1 MKDEEVNWAKKALK
15 FISGLSE
22 VEKYHAWATIMSDS
36 MDQLKHLS
44 GATQLIV
51 VKQDDELTARV
62 ILGGESLPEFIDPS
76 GILPFDGQRHPS
88 YYHRPFTDLNP
99 GLKPLINDTESV
111 AVLPV
116 KESTIQGCILLSWN
130 QPFKFTRNFKE
141 FLEACLIRIRETCRL
156 ASTFYSLEELKTRF
170 NTILQTVPQGIA
182 FVGNSGNNSWVNHKA
197 AELFNIPPGHVPPS
211 TLSEVMHQLRERADN
226 KDEILR
232 KGNEFFSSKDK
243 QTDDWKWIYSKP
255 KIAVLNVRCRPTFS
269 EFTSGMLWIFEDIT
283 SDYLSEQRLRD
294 LNFELEE
301 KKRLA
306 EERDKSKSEFL
317 ANMSHEIR
325 TPMNGVIGMTSLLSR
340 TPLDDEQFDYVESI
354 RISAESLLE
363 IINEILD
370 FSKIESGK
378 LELEEHPFIL
388 NKIIEETYDLLS
400 AKAGEKN
407 IELLYD
413 IDPDVPLEIIGD
425 VTRIRQIIVN
435 LVGNAIKFTDRGE
448 ILTTVKVEH
457 LTARLYTLKFAVK
470 DSGIGIPEDKKYK
483 LFSSFSQI
491 DSSTTRKYG
500 GTGLGL
506 AISARLIERMSGKIW
521 VESEVGTGTTFSF
534 TIQVSASPQI
544 KEQDT
549 TEKNL
554 SQKRI
559 LIVDDNLTGLHI
571 LKSRCMALGMQTATF
586 NDGRH
591 ALAAFAENKY
601 DIAVIDQLM
610 PEMNGIELAKAIRK
624 TDQHT
629 PLVLLCTSRQLP
641 QELKRYQHLFAAI
654 IEKPIKQANFQKIL
668 TEKIGSKKAEKK
680 DGGGFRNGSKDNLQA
695 APATQT
701 LSILVAEDNLI
712 NQKIITKTLNNLG
725 YGCDVVSNGL
735 EALSSF
741 ERQHYDMIFMDVQM
755 PEMDGLESTRKIRQ
769 QQKDKKPFIIAMTAA
784 AYEDD
789 RQSAMSAGMDDYMT
803 KPFDFEDFKV
813 KLQSWVAKITSP

>member
-1 MKDEEVNWAKKALK
+1 MIAKDEPVNWAKRALK
-15 FISGLSE
+15 FICGLSQ
-22 VEKYHAWATIMSDS
+22 VEKYQAWITIMSDS
-36 MDQLKHLS
+36 MVQLKALS
-44 GATQLIV
+44 GATQVIV

-62 ILGGESLPEFIDPS
+62 IFGGEGLPELIDPA
-76 GILPFDGQRHPS
+76 GILPFDGERQPL
-88 YYHRPFTDLNP
+88 YYHSPFTELDTGLNV
-99 GLKPLINDTESV
+99 LIKEAKSV
-111 AVLPV
+111 AILPI
-116 KESTIQGCILLSWN
+116 KESTIKGCVILSWD
-130 QPFKFTRNFKE
+130 QPFTTTPDFNE

-156 ASTFYSLEELKTRF
+156 ASTFYSLEELKIRF

-197 AELFNIPPGHVPPS
+197 ADLFNIPPGHVTPAQ
-211 TLSEVMHQLRERADN
+211 LSEAMHQLRERADN
-226 KDEILR
+226 REEILK
-232 KGNEFFSSKDK
+232 KGNEIFSSKYRK
-243 QTDDWKWIYSKP
+243 TDDWKWIYSKP
-255 KIAVLNVRCRPTFS
+255 EITILNVRCRPTIS
-269 EFTSGMLWIFEDIT
+269 EYTSGMLWIFEDIT
-283 SDYLSEQRLRD
+283 SDYLSEQRLKD

-340 TPLDDEQFDYVESI
+340 TALDEEQFDYVESI

-457 LTARLYTLKFAVK
+457 TTASLYTLKFAVK
-470 DSGIGIPEDKKYK
+470 DSGIGIPEDKMHK
-483 LFSSFSQI
+483 LFSSFSQV

-534 TIQVSASPQI
+534 TIQISASPQRAEHDPI
-544 KEQDT
+544 EQSLA
-549 TEKNL
+549 K
-554 SQKRI
+554 KRI
-559 LIVDDNLTGLHI
+559 LLVDDNITSLQI
-571 LKSRCMALGMQTATF
+571 LKSRCTALGMHPVTC
-586 NDGRH
+586 NNGGD
-591 ALAAFAENKY
+591 ALAAFSENQF
-601 DIAVIDQLM
+601 DIAVIDELM
-610 PEMNGIELAKAIRK
+610 PEMNGIELAKSIRK
-624 TDQHT
+624 TDQQM

-641 QELKRYQHLFAAI
+641 KDLKNNQALFAGI
-654 IEKPIKQANFQKIL
+654 LEKPVKQANFKTLL
-668 TEKIGSKKAEKK
+668 TEKLSKNRTEKK
-680 DGGGFRNGSKDNLQA
+680 DGITLRTAIKDTEPA
-695 APATQT
+695 APVLQK

-712 NQKIITKTLNNLG
+712 NQKIITKTLSNLG

-741 ERQHYDMIFMDVQM
+741 ER
-755 PEMDGLESTRKIRQ
+755 
-769 QQKDKKPFIIAMTAA
+769 
-784 AYEDD
+784 
-789 RQSAMSAGMDDYMT
+789 
-803 KPFDFEDFKV
+803 
-813 KLQSWVAKITSP
+813 